1 MATNTPNYEIDP
13 NDTRLQGVETNKQAA
28 LTESNNT
35 YDGMINES
43 DKFYQ
48 AQIDASQQWAATQSQ
63 LQQQQTDF
71 AIEQIE
77 QQKEQATKDYT
88 KEQSGAYVD
97 WQKQSNQYGANAEQ
111 MAANGLTNTGYSESS
126 QVSMFNTYQNRIATA
141 KESYNLAIQNYNNKI
156 TEARLQNSAAL
167 AEIAYQSLQQQLELG
182 LQGFQYENQLVIEK
196 ANKRTEL
203 ESIYHNQYQDVL
215 NQINTENALAEDVRQ
230 YNESLA
236 YQKEQAAQEQAR
248 WEKEIELEKAK
259 DAEAIRQWEAEIAYQ
274 KERDK
279 VADSQWQKEYDLTAS
294 KYSNTSSGSSGSS
307 GGGIKKTSS
316 GSSSHGGGGRKIT
329 SSSNGGGGRKIT
341 SNSSSN
347 SSNSATMKSISNLGY
362 GPISAAKLNAL
373 VASGEVI
380 EYTENGVTKF
390 KKAPKTNAKT
400 AREKVTYNKLK
411 KLMG

>member
-13 NDTRLQGVETNKQAA
+13 KDARLQGVETNKQAA

-77 QQKEQATKDYT
+77 QQKAQATKDYT

-97 WQKQSNQYGANAEQ
+97 WQKQSNQYGADAEQ
-111 MAANGLTNTGYSESS
+111 MAANGLTNTGYAESN
-126 QVSMFNTYQNRIATA
+126 QVAMFNAYQNRVATA

-156 TEARLQNSAAL
+156 TEARLQNSVAL
-167 AEIAYQSLQQQLELG
+167 AEIAYQSLQQELELG
-182 LQGFQYENQLVIEK
+182 LQGFQYKNQLVTEK
-196 ANKRTEL
+196 ANKKTEL

-230 YNESLA
+230 YNEGLA
-236 YQKEQAAQEQAR
+236 YKKEQDAQAQAR
-248 WEKEIELEKAK
+248 WEKEIELEKAR
-259 DAEAIRQWEAEIAYQ
+259 DAEAKRQWEAEVAYQ

-279 VADSQWQKEYDLTAS
+279 VADSQWQKEYNLTAS
-294 KYSNTSSGSSGSS
+294 KYSNTSSGSSG
-307 GGGIKKTSS
+307 GGSIKK
-316 GSSSHGGGGRKIT
+316 SSSSSSKGGGGRSFSNTTSINKT
-329 SSSNGGGGRKIT
+329 SSNNT
-341 SNSSSN
+341 

-373 VASGEVI
+373 VESGEVV

-390 KKAPKTNAKT
+390 KKAPKSTYKT
-400 AREKVTYNKLK
+400 AKEKVTYNKLK
-411 KLMG
+411 NLLN